1 MRRSL
6 QGRLGPLGVL
16 GVMAAVAVS
25 TTSCSSCNRSSTG
38 SREALALLPRET
50 AVVVNLSVPRLRDT
64 ALWRKLLDARD
75 RSPESKKRIADFTQA
90 TGLDPFTQIDSLV
103 AGFPAPAGAGGGD
116 FGAVVRGTFDSAK
129 LVAWAQGESRKRGQ
143 EVVTEDYQG
152 TKLYHE
158 RDGAN
163 VVAFLDA
170 HTMILASRDWAH
182 RMLDLAAGRAP
193 ENTPE
198 NTKGSA
204 KDNADLTGLM
214 RKVRTGDALWLVG
227 VVSETARAQLG
238 SMPGLQG
245 LRTLKTIY
253 GSLDFATGLR
263 LELALD
269 FPVEAEAQGLSGQL
283 QQQLTEAKQNA
294 RTALLGITP
303 FLNDIK
309 SNTDKNTFRLSINYT
324 QAQVDQLLDRAQ
336 ALLPAVG
343 FSPNLQPPDSM
354 P

>member
-6 QGRLGPLGVL
+6 QGRLGTLGVL

-50 AVVVNLSVPRLRDT
+50 AVLVNLNIPRLRDT

-75 RSPESKKRIADFTQA
+75 RSPESKKRVADFTQA

-103 AGFPAPAGAGGGD
+103 AGFPAPAGGGGGD
-116 FGAVVRGTFDSAK
+116 FGVVVRGTFDSAK
-129 LVAWAQGESRKRGQ
+129 LVAWAQGESSKRGQ
-143 EVVTEDYQG
+143 EVVIEDYQG

-163 VVAFLDA
+163 IVAFLDA
-170 HTMILASRDWAH
+170 HTMILASRDWAR

-193 ENTPE
+193 ENS
-198 NTKGSA
+198 KGSA
-204 KDNADLTGLM
+204 KDNAELTGLM

-227 VVSETARAQLG
+227 VVSDTARAQLG
-238 SMPGLQG
+238 SLQGLQG
-245 LRTLKTIY
+245 LKSLKTIY

-269 FPVEAEAQGLSGQL
+269 FPAEAEAQGLSGQL
-283 QQQLTEAKQNA
+283 QQQLAEAKTNA

-309 SNTDKNTFRLSINYT
+309 SDTDKNTFRLSINYT
-324 QAQVDQLLDRAQ
+324 QAQVDQLLERAQ

-343 FSPNLQPPDSM
+343 FNPNPATP
-354 P
+354 

>member
-1 MRRSL
+1 M
-6 QGRLGPLGVL
+6 
-16 GVMAAVAVS
+16 VA
-25 TTSCSSCNRSSTG
+25 
-38 SREALALLPRET
+38 
-50 AVVVNLSVPRLRDT
+50 NLNVPRLRDT
-64 ALWRKLLDARD
+64 AIWRKLLDARD
-75 RSPESKKRIADFTQA
+75 RSPESKKRVADFTQA
-90 TGLDPFTQIDSLV
+90 TGLDPFTQIDSLM

-152 TKLYHE
+152 TKLYRE

-163 VVAFLDA
+163 VFAFLDA

-193 ENTPE
+193 ES
-198 NTKGSA
+198 TKGSV
-204 KDNADLTGLM
+204 KDNADVTGLM

-227 VVSETARAQLG
+227 VVSDNARAQLG
-238 SMPGLQG
+238 SMPGLEG
-245 LRTLKTIY
+245 LKSLKTIY

-263 LELALD
+263 LDLALD
-269 FPVEAEAQGLSGQL
+269 FPAEAEAQGLNGQL
-283 QQQLTEAKQNA
+283 QQQLAEAKKNV
-294 RTALLGITP
+294 RSALLGITP

-309 SNTDKNTFRLSINYT
+309 PDTDKNTFRLSVNYT
-324 QAQVDQLLDRAQ
+324 QAQVDQLLERAQ
-336 ALLPAVG
+336 ALLPTVG
-343 FSPNLQPPDSM
+343 FNPNPPT